1 MTPQEH
7 VNAVTEYLQKLLED
21 IAANEATLANTKDDV
36 NEATQSLAELH
47 DQLEDKRTNYNS
59 EIAVLQQTK
68 SEESFK
74 VVAIEKQL
82 QVLINKKAEL
92 MLENER
98 LFKENEEFKEYE
110 QKATKVLKATEASI
124 LEREKLVKERE
135 GLRVNRTILPVKE

>member
-7 VNAVTEYLQKLLED
+7 VNAVTEYLQKILED
-21 IAANEATLANTKDDV
+21 IAANETKLDKVKDSVNDASESLLKLQSTLEEETI
-36 NEATQSLAELH
+36 S
-47 DQLEDKRTNYNS
+47 YNS
-59 EIAVLQQTK
+59 KIAALDQTAIDSQQQANLID
-68 SEESFK
+68 S
-74 VVAIEKQL
+74 QL
-82 QVLINKKAEL
+82 TVLINKKAEL

-98 LFKENEEFKEYE
+98 LSKENKEFKEYE